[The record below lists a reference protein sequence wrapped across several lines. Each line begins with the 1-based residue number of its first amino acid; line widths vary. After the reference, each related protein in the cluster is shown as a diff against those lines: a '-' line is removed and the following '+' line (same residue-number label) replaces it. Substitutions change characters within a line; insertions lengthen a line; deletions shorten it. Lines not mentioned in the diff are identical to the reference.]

1 MADAEMSSLLA
12 VARGDRPADRV
23 LTNGRIINTF
33 SGEIESAD
41 IAIFAGRIDGVG
53 KGYRGV
59 EQIDLAGQYVSPGL
73 IDAHV
78 HIESSLCVPSQFA
91 AAVVPRGITTVIAD
105 PHEIANVT
113 GSDGVR
119 FMAAAS
125 QNLPLSVYLMAP
137 SCVPATPMANAGGAL
152 TADDLRRLLAENAV
166 LGLAE
171 VMNFPGVINA
181 DSMVME
187 KIAAMNGRPIDGH
200 CPGVIGNGLCA
211 YTAAGVG
218 SDHESVT
225 VAEAKEK
232 LARGLYV
239 LIREATNARNLD
251 TLLPMITPANSR
263 RICFC
268 TDDRTPGDLL
278 NVGSIDH
285 MIRRAISYG
294 IAPIEAIRMATLN
307 SAEWFG
313 LKDLGAI
320 APGRRAD
327 LFTFDDLAC
336 PTARL
341 VFSHGKMVAK
351 DGAMLGGAAASLPAA
366 PMSTCKVD
374 WSKIRWDVPAQS
386 SRILVI
392 GSLADQLITENRVMA
407 ATTGG
412 GKAVADVSRDI
423 LKMMVIERHHGRGT
437 FGVGFIQG
445 FGLKKGAIAGTVA
458 HDHHNLVVIG
468 TDDLSMQSAAHAAAA
483 LGGGLTAA
491 VGENVVAS
499 LALPVAGLMSDRPLA
514 EVAAGYAKVV
524 SAAREFGSPLND
536 PFMAMSFMA
545 LEVIPALKLTDLGLV
560 DVEQFKIVSLFV

>member
-1 MADAEMSSLLA
+1 MAEAEMSSLLA
-12 VARGDRPADRV
+12 VARGDRPADCV
-23 LTNGRIINTF
+23 LANGRVVNTF

-41 IAIFAGRIDGVG
+41 IAIFAGRIAGVG
-53 KGYRGV
+53 KGYRGI

-91 AAVVPRGITTVIAD
+91 AAIVPRGTITVIAD

-119 FMAAAS
+119 YMAEAS
-125 QNLPLSVYLMAP
+125 KNLPLSVHLMAP
-137 SCVPATPMANAGGAL
+137 SCVPATPMASSGGML
-152 TADDLRRLLAENAV
+152 SADELRKLRSDGLV
-166 LGLAE
+166 IGLAE
-171 VMNFPGVINA
+171 VMNFPGVMA
-181 DSMVME
+181 GDRMVME
-187 KIAAMNGRPIDGH
+187 KIAVMNGRPIDGH
-200 CPGVIGNGLCA
+200 CPGVVGHGLCA
-211 YTAAGVG
+211 YTAAGIG

-251 TLLPMITPANSR
+251 ALLPMITAANSR

-268 TDDRTPGDLL
+268 SDDRTPTDLL

-285 MIRRAISYG
+285 MVRRAISYG

-307 SAEWFG
+307 PAEWFG
-313 LKDLGAI
+313 MRDRGAI

-336 PTARL
+336 PMATL
-341 VFSHGKMVAK
+341 VFSGGKMVAK
-351 DGAMLGGAAASLPAA
+351 DGAMLGGAAAGLPAA

-374 WSKIRWDVPAQS
+374 WAKIRWDVPAQS
-386 SRILVI
+386 SRMRVI
-392 GSLADQLITENRVMA
+392 GSLPDQLITENRVMA

-468 TDDLSMQSAAHAAAA
+468 TDDLSMQSAARAAAA

-514 EVAAGYAKVV
+514 EVASGYAKVV